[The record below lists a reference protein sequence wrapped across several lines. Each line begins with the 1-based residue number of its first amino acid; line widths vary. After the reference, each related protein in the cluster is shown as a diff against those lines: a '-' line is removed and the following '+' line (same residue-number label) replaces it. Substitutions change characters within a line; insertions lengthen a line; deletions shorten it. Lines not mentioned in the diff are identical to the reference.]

1 MEALGFDPTPLT
13 TAPWAAASVVSLL
26 SLAVAVWLITSA
38 LVFGIGAFRY
48 LILFLLGKEQ

>member
-1 MEALGFDPTPLT
+1 
-13 TAPWAAASVVSLL
+13 VVSLL